1 MSPIVVSCPHDMG
14 LAMFSET
21 KQGRTLRLSAF
32 ILSLRTH
39 EPCAPVCLYSS
50 LLSGFTVLL
59 LARCKFHSLVDD
71 VTLCIPYTEILV
83 HIPNITGSECL
94 YL

>member
-21 KQGRTLRLSAF
+21 KQGRTVRLSAF

-71 VTLCIPYTEILV
+71 VTLCIPYSEILV
-83 HIPNITGSECL
+83 HIPYITGSECL